1 MAGPDSPIPSDQ
13 RANASAWWAS
23 YGVRGAAYAG
33 SLAIVLIGTIAS
45 YRIMHGNEPVD
56 RRFRDFYEFY
66 SGAEALV
73 KGTDVFAAGELG
85 YIYPPLLATL
95 LMPLVKLGIE
105 GAGLV
110 WLVFNALML
119 AFAAWLGGRTVA
131 TRLGVPKAAP
141 IITLIGLALLADKL
155 FGDMKMQQSNILM
168 LTCWVIGMWGLGRHW
183 LISGLALGFGFSIK
197 YLPIAAL
204 PYFGVRGRL
213 KHLSGLIAGIV
224 FWALIPAAFIG
235 WGTNADLWRGATEG
249 LIHSGDGGWQ
259 TEAGRARV
267 MNTREYGISI
277 TTALVRTADSI
288 GQPRLGLP
296 VAALLMGV
304 MFVAAWWVYR
314 RNNQPMWLGR
324 WGKAEQD
331 RWPVLLVEWTGLI
344 VATLAFSPQTN
355 SRHLVHSMPL
365 GFLIGAVIIAGKS
378 HTTRRLGIAA
388 AAIWWLGMV
397 LPPSVPSLQGA
408 VWMWRRASGS
418 CICMIIAWLIT
429 AEAVLRDW
437 TQTRKIDPS
446 FLPSNTDAEKSVT
459 VSSAIPQTPIALA
472 M

>member
-1 MAGPDSPIPSDQ
+1 MTAPANSQRDGQSPWW
-13 RANASAWWAS
+13 ANA
-23 YGVRGAAYAG
+23 GVRVAAYTG
-33 SLAIVLIGTIAS
+33 SLAIVLVGTNAS
-45 YRIMHGNEPVD
+45 YRIMTGGETID

-95 LMPLVKLGIE
+95 LMPLVKLGID

-110 WLVFNALML
+110 WLVINALLL
-119 AFAAWLGGRTVA
+119 AFAAWLGGWTVA
-131 TRLGVPKAAP
+131 SRLGVPKAAP
-141 IITLIGLALLADKL
+141 LVTFIGLALLADKL

-183 LISGLALGFGFSIK
+183 IISGLALGFGFSIK
-197 YLPIAAL
+197 YLPIVAL
-204 PYFGVRGRL
+204 PYFAVRGRL
-213 KHLSGLIAGIV
+213 KHVVGLIVGLV
-224 FWALIPAAFIG
+224 FWAMIPAAFIG
-235 WGTNADLWRGATEG
+235 WQMNTELWRGATSG
-249 LIHSGDGGWQ
+249 LIHAGDGGWQ

-277 TTALVRTADSI
+277 TTAIVRTADSM
-288 GQPRLGLP
+288 GQPKLGMP

-304 MFVAAWWVYR
+304 TFLAAWWVYR
-314 RNNQPMWLGR
+314 RNQQPMWLGR
-324 WGKAEQD
+324 FGAGEET
-331 RWPVLLVEWTGLI
+331 RWPALLVEWTGLI
-344 VATLAFSPQTN
+344 VVALAFSPQTN
-355 SRHLVHSMPL
+355 SRHLVHAMPL
-365 GFLIGAVIIAGKS
+365 GFLIGAVIIVGKS
-378 HTTRRLGIAA
+378 HYTRRLGIAA

-397 LPPSVPSLQGA
+397 LPPSLPSPTMQNA

-418 CICMIIAWLIT
+418 CLCMIIAWLIT

-437 TQTRKIDPS
+437 NQTRKIDPS
-446 FLPSNTDAEKSVT
+446 FLPSKIDAEKSVT
-459 VSSAIPQTPIALA
+459 VNSAIPQTPIALA

>member
-1 MAGPDSPIPSDQ
+1 MTTPENPNRATQSPWW
-13 RANASAWWAS
+13 ANA
-23 YGVRGAAYAG
+23 GVRIAAHVG
-33 SLAIVLIGTIAS
+33 SLAIVLYGTNAS
-45 YRIMHGNEPVD
+45 YRIMTGGEPLD
-56 RRFRDFYEFY
+56 RRFRDFFEFY

-95 LMPLVKLGIE
+95 LMPLVKLGIA

-110 WLVFNALML
+110 WLMLNMFLL
-119 AFAAWLGGRTVA
+119 AFAAWLGGCTVA
-131 TRLGVPKAAP
+131 SRLGVPKAAP
-141 IITLIGLALLADKL
+141 LVTFIGLALLADKL

-197 YLPIAAL
+197 YLPIVAL
-204 PYFGVRGRL
+204 PYFAVRGRM
-213 KHLSGLIAGIV
+213 KHVAGLVAGII

-235 WGTNADLWRGATEG
+235 WKLNTDLWRGATSG
-249 LIHSGDGGWQ
+249 LIHSGDGNWQ
-259 TEAGRARV
+259 TDAGQARV

-277 TTALVRTADSI
+277 TTAVVRTFDSM
-288 GQPRLGLP
+288 GQPKLGLP
-296 VAALLMGV
+296 VAALLMGAT
-304 MFVAAWWVYR
+304 FLAAWWVYR

-324 WGKAEQD
+324 FGESEAT

-344 VATLAFSPQTN
+344 VVTLAFSPQTN
-355 SRHLVHSMPL
+355 SRHLVHAMPL
-365 GFLIGAVIIAGKS
+365 GFLIGAVILTGQS
-378 HTTRRLGIAA
+378 DRTRRLGIAA

-397 LPPSVPSLQGA
+397 LPPSIPTPSMQSA

-418 CICMIIAWLIT
+418 CICMIIAWLII
-429 AEAVLRDW
+429 ADAVLRDW
-437 TQTRKIDPS
+437 NQTRKMDPS
-446 FLPSNTDAEKSVT
+446 FLPSKIDAEKSVT
-459 VSSAIPQTPIALA
+459 VSKAIPQTPIALA